1 MRIFGLSKPTTRD
14 AVSASLFSNSVL
26 LTNCIVF
33 TMSLLFF
40 YNTVLMRSSMMEM
53 TCNKQV
59 INSVL
64 QTTRPMTTEEDGWH
78 SIHVYYGIREPLP
91 PPTTGDTW
99 DNYSQVGQD
108 RIIMTLM
115 QEYQKLILPAYD
127 QDRQYY
133 FVDLA
138 ANDALQLSNTHA
150 LEKNNWT
157 GLCIEPNPVYWE
169 RLAHRKCTV
178 VAAFVA
184 SHDLEPVN
192 VSLSNNALGGIV
204 GADMDNKPRVGIQY
218 KKKYTTTL
226 RSVFHRYQVPHDIDY
241 LSLDVEGAESIVMKD
256 FPYDSYVFRFMTV
269 ERPKDDL
276 TSILKSHGYEYIQDL
291 STWGETFW
299 VHESV
304 IQKGLTKDKIQ
315 TILKG
320 I

>member
-1 MRIFGLSKPTTRD
+1 
-14 AVSASLFSNSVL
+14 
-26 LTNCIVF
+26 
-33 TMSLLFF
+33 
-40 YNTVLMRSSMMEM
+40 
-53 TCNKQV
+53 
-59 INSVL
+59 
-64 QTTRPMTTEEDGWH
+64 
-78 SIHVYYGIREPLP
+78 
-91 PPTTGDTW
+91 
-99 DNYSQVGQD
+99 
-108 RIIMTLM
+108 M

-204 GADMDNKPRVGIQY
+204 GADMDNKPQVGQQY
-218 KKKYTTTL
+218 KKKYTTAL

-241 LSLDVEGAESIVMKD
+241 LSLDVEGAESIVMTD
-256 FPYDSYVFRFMTV
+256 FPYDTYVFRFMTV

-276 TSILKSHGYEYIQDL
+276 RSILKSHGYEYIQDL

-304 IQKGLTKDKIQ
+304 IQKGLTKHRIQ
-315 TILKG
+315 TILKE
-320 I
+320 IQI